1 MKRSAAIKLAMM
13 GAGVTAVAALAFCD
27 NDSVSAATYESV
39 DQCAAGGLARDACER
54 AFNEARAE
62 HLRASPRYAKR
73 EDCEAEFGA
82 DGCLMMPQSAPNQT
96 DTAATLFVPAMAG
109 FLLAN
114 AAGSAFSAQPLYRAC
129 HESNDPRCRSSSG
142 GSTGGYYGGGGS
154 GGGSGGRWLYTASG
168 ERVSPGSGPVS
179 VGRSVFTNHP
189 SSLTLA
195 RGGFGARASL
205 HAAS

>member
-13 GAGVTAVAALAFCD
+13 GAGVSAVAALAFCD

-39 DQCAAGGLARDACER
+39 DQCAAGGLTRDACER
-54 AFNEARAE
+54 AFDEARAE
-62 HLRASPRYAKR
+62 HLSASPRYAKR

-96 DTAATLFVPAMAG
+96 DTAAALFVPAMAG

-129 HESNDPRCRSSSG
+129 HESNDPRCRNATGG
-142 GSTGGYYGGGGS
+142 GSGGYYGGS
-154 GGGSGGRWLYTASG
+154 GGGSRWLYTASG
-168 ERVSPGSGPVS
+168 DRVSPGSGPVS